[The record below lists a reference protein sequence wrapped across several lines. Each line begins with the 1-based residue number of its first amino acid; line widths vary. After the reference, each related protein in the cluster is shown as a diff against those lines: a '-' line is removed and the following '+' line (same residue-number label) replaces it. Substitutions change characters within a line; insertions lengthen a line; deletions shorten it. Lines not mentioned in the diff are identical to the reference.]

1 MPKPQESHRKDPAPA
16 SVPAEKASISFLS
29 SGGWGIGWYR
39 EIQTRQVK
47 KTLLAGFFP
56 HCRISAGEFE
66 QISMPD
72 LAAMLVRSSIGTL
85 AQADASCAD
94 CRRTPLAGERM
105 HELDGGR
112 VLCDLCFA
120 RLPEDRRRAV
130 RTERVHA
137 SERRLSVVP
146 RAA

>member
-1 MPKPQESHRKDPAPA
+1 
-16 SVPAEKASISFLS
+16 
-29 SGGWGIGWYR
+29 
-39 EIQTRQVK
+39 
-47 KTLLAGFFP
+47 
-56 HCRISAGEFE
+56 
-66 QISMPD
+66 MPD

-85 AQADASCAD
+85 AQADASCGR

-105 HELDGGR
+105 HELDGGS

-120 RLPEDRRRAV
+120 GLPDGERHAV

-137 SERRLSVVP
+137 SERRLAVVR